1 MDILDALFITDI
13 KTIII
18 EYAAKTLLNHFFPHI
33 WRTKYKKWHNTFS
46 FYPSPKPLKC
56 KVRNMN
62 SVTKI
67 VVIEDDI
74 QVVVHYVDITEMP
87 EVYAYY
93 KKHFQLQLDVKD
105 I

>member
-1 MDILDALFITDI
+1 
-13 KTIII
+13 
-18 EYAAKTLLNHFFPHI
+18 
-33 WRTKYKKWHNTFS
+33 
-46 FYPSPKPLKC
+46 
-56 KVRNMN
+56 MN